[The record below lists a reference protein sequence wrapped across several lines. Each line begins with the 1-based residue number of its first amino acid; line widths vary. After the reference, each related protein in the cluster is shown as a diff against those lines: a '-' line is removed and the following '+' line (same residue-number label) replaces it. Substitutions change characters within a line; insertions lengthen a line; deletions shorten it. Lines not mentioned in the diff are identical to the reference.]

1 MTTATGLRAADPS
14 ARAPARGVWAAL
26 ALSETRRVTLH
37 PLVLAAYVVVLAGW
51 LVPVAT
57 GNADLRYPDLTASSW
72 TVQYLMLLVAAATFV
87 ATNAVVLRARVSA
100 NSEFEDTLS
109 LPRWQRVAAAC
120 VAPAGPALVGLVVAG
135 AQLAVL
141 SRAPGAAGSV
151 QVGELAAVPAVILLA
166 GTLGVLVGSVVANV
180 AAAFLALVLL
190 AVVGLVGL
198 VAVSRRERWLAF
210 VTGENPFT
218 TPPLPSV
225 LVDRPEWW
233 HLLWLV
239 GLAVLC
245 AAVSLQLAGLRRMAV
260 VVAVAVC
267 LSAVGAVAQ
276 LRPMSAE
283 QRGQL
288 DAAYT
293 RPWTMQVCE
302 TRHDVTYCAF
312 PDFGRRIDAWAAVV
326 ESQRAVLPPTARLP
340 EIAVRQRLPV
350 APGEYGILSPLPL
363 ERWAREDAAAGTPGA
378 LPVSTR
384 WSRGGVDSFDETE
397 VIGFSALVAARMVG
411 VPWPAGDLAM
421 CGSRGVLTLWLAAGA
436 TPETR
441 RSLDTVLAHHQGSSV
456 SLPVLGSSTGVR
468 LGPRERSLAQT
479 VLDADQEALR
489 PRVVQHWRELTD
501 AKTSVDRAAALLGAA
516 PPDPSLQGET
526 TVCRPST

>member
-1 MTTATGLRAADPS
+1 VTTATGLRAADPS
-14 ARAPARGVWAAL
+14 ARVSAGPVWPAL
-26 ALSETRRVTLH
+26 AASETRRVTLH
-37 PLVLAAYVVVLAGW
+37 PLVLAAYVVVLASW
-51 LVPVAT
+51 LVPMAT
-57 GNADLRYPDLTASSW
+57 GNADFRYPDLTASSW
-72 TVQYLMLLVAAATFV
+72 TVQYVTLVIAVATFV
-87 ATNAVVLRARVSA
+87 ATNAVVLRPGVSG
-100 NSEFEDTLS
+100 NGEFEDTLS

-120 VAPAGPALVGLVVAG
+120 VASAGPALVGLGLAG

-151 QVGELAAVPAVILLA
+151 RVGELATVPAVIVLA
-166 GTLGVLVGSVVANV
+166 GTLGVLVGSVVASV
-180 AAAFLALVLL
+180 AAGYIAVVLL
-190 AVVGLVGL
+190 VVVGLVGL
-198 VAVSRRERWLAF
+198 VAVPRRERWLTF
-210 VTGENPFT
+210 VAGENPFT
-218 TPPLPSV
+218 TPSV

-239 GLAVLC
+239 GLATLC
-245 AAVSLQLAGLRRMAV
+245 AAVSLRLAGLRRMVA

-267 LSAVGAVAQ
+267 LSSVAAVMQ

-283 QRGQL
+283 LRQQL
-288 DAAYT
+288 DAAYA
-293 RPWTMQVCE
+293 RPWTTQVCE
-302 TRHDVTYCAF
+302 TRYDVTYCAF
-312 PDFGRRIDAWAAVV
+312 PDFRRRIDAWAGVV
-326 ESQRAVLPPTARLP
+326 ESQRAVLPPATRLP
-340 EIAVRQRLPV
+340 QFAVRQRLPV
-350 APGEYGILSPLPL
+350 PEGEYGILSRLPL

-411 VPWPAGDLAM
+411 VPWPAADLSV
-421 CGSRGVLTLWLAAGA
+421 CGGRGVLALWLAAGA

-441 RSLDTVLAHHQGSSV
+441 RSLDTVLGHLLGAGGV
-456 SLPVLGSSTGVR
+456 DLPVLGSSTGVR
-468 LGPRERSLAQT
+468 LGPRELSVAQT
-479 VLDADQEALR
+479 MLGADQGALR

-501 AKTSVDRAAALLGAA
+501 EKTSVERAAALVGVS